1 MVMDIA
7 RLRTAVFERTG
18 IAVDEKDPIMAVLV
32 VAAEQTEEIG
42 ERLLARTGPARVAAV
57 TAVAASAFALV
68 GGWVGLHIGRGHLEQ
83 ARVEWLQVQA
93 DPGRAALLASGEG
106 RAALRL
112 AELGVAEL
120 LANCSGR
127 PSWRI
132 RNGYCIP
139 ATPRGTPDGFRVKES
154 K

>member
-1 MVMDIA
+1 MQFRPTPQTSDIA
-7 RLRTAVFERTG
+7 V
-18 IAVDEKDPIMAVLV
+18 
-32 VAAEQTEEIG
+32 EEIADSP
-42 ERLLARTGPARVAAV
+42 ENTAMKAKELFKRVM
-57 TAVAASAFALV
+57 
-68 GGWVGLHIGRGHLEQ
+68 I
-83 ARVEWLQVQA
+83 
-93 DPGRAALLASGEG
+93 
-106 RAALRL
+106 
-112 AELGVAEL
+112 VAEL